1 MTRCAIY
8 TRVSTDEQ
16 AETGH
21 SLEAQMAAC
30 EALAAARGWEI
41 AGRYID
47 AGFSGGK
54 SDRPEWQRMQADA
67 RAHRFDVV
75 VVHKLDRFSRDVS
88 AGLGVID
95 ELRNLGVSF
104 VSVAEQFDFT
114 TPMGGMF
121 LTMLLAFAQ
130 LYREN
135 LRAEV
140 HKGKLQRARKGMT
153 NGNAPP
159 FGYRRVEGR
168 DVVVPAEAAL
178 WREAMERVVAGAT
191 DLDIV
196 RWLNDLG
203 AVMPSGRAFTR
214 VAVREMIVNPF
225 YIGRV
230 RWRGLRAEKNTR
242 GDRKRRLRRE
252 AETFPGLHEP
262 IIDLELWTSAQRVRR
277 ARGTGGGGIRK
288 RAYLLRGIA
297 RCAECGGRLT
307 CEPKAAGRS
316 PRYVCRAYER
326 NATCSCDRRS
336 VAESVLAAQVDGL
349 IERLNVDDELLQVP
363 DLAGQDGPRAAG
375 ERRAAEILA
384 EQKRLDVLFQRGR
397 IDQARWE
404 SEVARLDVEL
414 ASLAPAAEP
423 ATSVEIRTLL
433 DTWHEIADGLED
445 KREILSVL
453 LTSVDVDL
461 STGRIVAW
469 HARPEYA
476 AAIALA
482 TREK

>member
-41 AGRYID
+41 AGRYVD

-54 SDRPEWQRMQADA
+54 SDRPEWQRMQTDA

-88 AGLGVID
+88 AGLNVIE

-114 TPMGGMF
+114 TPMGGA
-121 LTMLLAFAQ
+121 MLGVLLVFAQ

-178 WREAMERVVAGAT
+178 WREAMARVVAGAT

-196 RWLNDLG
+196 RWLNDQS
-203 AVMPSGRAFTR
+203 AVMPSERMYQMVQESQKGRYPSR
-214 VAVREMIVNPF
+214 
-225 YIGRV
+225 
-230 RWRGLRAEKNTR
+230 
-242 GDRKRRLRRE
+242 
-252 AETFPGLHEP
+252 
-262 IIDLELWTSAQRVRR
+262 
-277 ARGTGGGGIRK
+277 
-288 RAYLLRGIA
+288 
-297 RCAECGGRLT
+297 
-307 CEPKAAGRS
+307 
-316 PRYVCRAYER
+316 
-326 NATCSCDRRS
+326 
-336 VAESVLAAQVDGL
+336 
-349 IERLNVDDELLQVP
+349 
-363 DLAGQDGPRAAG
+363 
-375 ERRAAEILA
+375 
-384 EQKRLDVLFQRGR
+384 
-397 IDQARWE
+397 
-404 SEVARLDVEL
+404 
-414 ASLAPAAEP
+414 
-423 ATSVEIRTLL
+423 
-433 DTWHEIADGLED
+433 
-445 KREILSVL
+445 
-453 LTSVDVDL
+453 
-461 STGRIVAW
+461 
-469 HARPEYA
+469 
-476 AAIALA
+476 
-482 TREK
+482 